1 MAKQDTARTTFVM
14 DDGINYYIWMPFGL
28 KNIGADFQ
36 KGMNKAFEV
45 RIGKIVVVYLYD
57 IIVKSEDL
65 GQVIYISSFFQNSR

>member
-1 MAKQDTARTTFVM
+1 
-14 DDGINYYIWMPFGL
+14 MPFGL